1 VQFVHRSERYTQE
14 EAKKKPDGFAVLAV
28 FLELGR
34 VGNSMANLEI
44 PLQKIVKFGSKVNIK
59 GFKIDFIFPEDEHML
74 LHIHRYKGSFTTPE
88 CNEAV
93 NWIIFPESYQFTRRQ
108 LNLLRAIEGPVS
120 GKPLVSNVRPTQPLN
135 GRKILTGN
143 SDHCPP

>member
-1 VQFVHRSERYTQE
+1 
-14 EAKKKPDGFAVLAV
+14 
-28 FLELGR
+28 
-34 VGNSMANLEI
+34 MANLEI
-44 PLQKIVKFGSKVNIK
+44 PLQKIVKFGKRKILNKLKIKKSLGSKVNIK

-108 LNLLRAIEGPVS
+108 VKLKDFHKKIFRNFFLQLNLLRAIEGPVS